1 MASLDSTRPI
11 AVPMT
16 ASNAGA
22 QVSRRRELTELFV
35 GYGLILVVVW
45 TPRPAQNVLY
55 WITVAWIVV
64 TSILGRNR
72 SRPLGLGVRGLGRS
86 LWIVPAAMA
95 LFFVG
100 LWIAASA
107 HSLHR
112 LYGPMP
118 LVAHVLEYAVWA
130 LTQQFILQVYV
141 LLRLLRLGLTKR
153 RAIGVAALMF
163 AVAHIPN
170 PVLTPAV
177 IVWGAVAC
185 WLYLRYRNLYC
196 IALAHGMLG
205 MCLAITVP
213 NGINHHMRVGL
224 GYLLYPTHRAGL
236 ELTSR

>member
-1 MASLDSTRPI
+1 
-11 AVPMT
+11 MT
-16 ASNAGA
+16 EPG
-22 QVSRRRELTELFV
+22 QVSRRRELVELFV

-64 TSILGRNR
+64 TAVLARTR
-72 SRPLGLGVRGLGRS
+72 SRPIGLGLGGLRQS
-86 LWIVPAAMA
+86 LWIVPAAVA
-95 LFFVG
+95 LFFIG
-100 LWIAASA
+100 MWIAAWA

-112 LYGPMP
+112 LYGPLP
-118 LVAHVLEYAVWA
+118 LAIHVLTYAIWA
-130 LTQQFILQVYV
+130 LIQQFILQVYV
-141 LLRLLRLGLTKR
+141 LLRLLRLGLSR
-153 RAIGVAALMF
+153 PRAIGVAALMF
-163 AVAHIPN
+163 AIAHIPN

-177 IVWGAVAC
+177 IVWGALSC
-185 WLYLRYRNLYC
+185 WLYLRYRNLYA

-224 GYLLYPTHRAGL
+224 GYLMYPTHRAGL

>member
-1 MASLDSTRPI
+1 MASVESTQPI
-11 AVPMT
+11 AARMS
-16 ASNAGA
+16 AKGA
-22 QVSRRRELTELFV
+22 EQVSRRREWAELFV

-45 TPRPAQNVLY
+45 TPRPAQNFLY

-64 TSILGRNR
+64 TSIMSRNR
-72 SRPLGLGVRGLGRS
+72 SRPLGLGRKGLARS
-86 LWIVPAAMA
+86 LWIVPAALA
-95 LFFVG
+95 LFFIG
-100 LWIAASA
+100 MWTASSV

-118 LVAHVLEYAVWA
+118 LVAHVLEYAAWA
-130 LTQQFILQVYV
+130 LVQQFIVQVYV
-141 LLRLLRLGLTKR
+141 LLRLLRLGLSR
-153 RAIGVAALMF
+153 PRAIGVSALMF

-177 IVWGAVAC
+177 IVWGAVSC
-185 WLYLRYRNLYC
+185 WLYLRYRNLYS

-224 GYLLYPTHRAGL
+224 GYLMYPTHRAGL

>member
-1 MASLDSTRPI
+1 MASLDSTPSITSR
-11 AVPMT
+11 MT
-16 ASNAGA
+16 AQAAAA

-55 WITVAWIVV
+55 WITVAWIVA

-72 SRPLGLGVRGLGRS
+72 SRPLGLGLKGLVPS
-86 LWIVPAAMA
+86 LWILPAAIM
-95 LFFVG
+95 LFVAG
-100 LWIAASA
+100 MWIAAWA
-107 HSLHR
+107 GTLHR
-112 LYGPMP
+112 LYGPLP
-118 LVAHVLEYAVWA
+118 LLLHVGEYGIWA
-130 LTQQFILQVYV
+130 LIQQFILQVYV
-141 LLRLLRLGLTKR
+141 LLRLLRLGLR
-153 RAIGVAALMF
+153 RPRAIGVAALMF

-177 IVWGAVAC
+177 IIWGAVAC